1 MLLFCRQTLTIIF
14 TFLQDNIF
22 LMQHHTQLQNDLSNA
37 AQVISNQITK
47 LNKLSKKFEVMD
59 IHFRNQIVENI
70 KGGNNIRAKVLANEL
85 VNIHRVH
92 HTTRNMIMSLEVVAL
107 RSTIIGEF
115 TVIMDTI
122 NPTIDLIKD
131 IEKDIS
137 MVIPTANEVLNDV
150 TNASSEILNY
160 KVNPEVKI
168 PMHVDEDALRILN
181 EVEQSVEEETRQK
194 LPDIPATINV
204 AKNKIEY
211 DTLLEENEVM
221 I

>member
-1 MLLFCRQTLTIIF
+1 MQN
-14 TFLQDNIF
+14 NIF
-22 LMQHHTQLQNDLSNA
+22 LMQHHTQLQNDLSSA

-47 LNKLSKKFEVMD
+47 LNKLSKKFDVMD
-59 IHFRNQIVENI
+59 THFRKQIVQNI
-70 KGGNNIRAKVLANEL
+70 KVGNNIRAKALASEL
-85 VNIHRVH
+85 VNIHKIQ

-115 TVIMDTI
+115 AVIMDTI

-137 MVIPTANEVLNDV
+137 MVIPTAHEVLNDV

-168 PMHVDEDALRILN
+168 SMPVDEEALKILS

-194 LPDIPATINV
+194 LPDIPTTINV
-204 AKNKIEY
+204 GKNRNEY
-211 DTLLEENEVM
+211 DSLVEENEVM

>member
-1 MLLFCRQTLTIIF
+1 
-14 TFLQDNIF
+14 
-22 LMQHHTQLQNDLSNA
+22 MQHHTQLQNDLSSA

-47 LNKLSKKFEVMD
+47 LNKLSKKFDMMD
-59 IHFRNQIVENI
+59 THFRKQIVQNI
-70 KGGNNIRAKVLANEL
+70 KAGNNIRAKALASEL
-85 VNIHRVH
+85 VNIHKIQ
-92 HTTRNMIMSLEVVAL
+92 HTTKNMGMSLEVVAL

-115 TVIMDTI
+115 AVIMDTI

-137 MVIPTANEVLNDV
+137 MVIPTAHEVLNDV

-160 KVNPEVKI
+160 NVNPEVKI
-168 PMHVDEDALRILN
+168 SMPVDEEALKILS

-204 AKNKIEY
+204 VKNRNEY
-211 DTLLEENEVM
+211 DSLVEENEVM

>member
-1 MLLFCRQTLTIIF
+1 MLLFCLQRLTIIL
-14 TFLQDNIF
+14 TFMQNNIS

-47 LNKLSKKFEVMD
+47 LNKLSKKFDVMD
-59 IHFRNQIVENI
+59 THFRKQIVENI
-70 KGGNNIRAKVLANEL
+70 KGGKNIRAKALASEL
-85 VNIHRVH
+85 VNIHRVQ
-92 HTTRNMIMSLEVVAL
+92 HTTKNMIMSLEVVAL

-115 TVIMDTI
+115 TIIMDTI

-137 MVIPTANEVLNDV
+137 MVIPTAHEVLNDV

-160 KVNPEVKI
+160 NVNPEVKI
-168 PMHVDEDALRILN
+168 SMHVDEEALKILS

-194 LPDIPATINV
+194 LPYRPAAINV
-204 AKNKIEY
+204 IKNKNEY
-211 DTLLEENEVM
+211 DSLLEENEVM

>member
-1 MLLFCRQTLTIIF
+1 
-14 TFLQDNIF
+14 
-22 LMQHHTQLQNDLSNA
+22 MQHHTQFQSDLSNA

-47 LNKLSKKFEVMD
+47 LNKLSKKFGMMD
-59 IHFRNQIVENI
+59 TDFRKQIVQNI
-70 KGGNNIRAKVLANEL
+70 KAGNNVRAKALANEL
-85 VNIHRVH
+85 VNIHRIQ
-92 HTTRNMIMSLEVVAL
+92 HTTKNMVMSLEVVAL

-115 TVIMDTI
+115 AVIMDTI

-137 MVIPTANEVLNDV
+137 MVIPTAHEVLNDV

-160 KVNPEVKI
+160 NVNPDLKI
-168 PMHVDEDALRILN
+168 TMPIDEDALKILS
-181 EVEQSVEEETRQK
+181 EVELSVEEETRQK

-204 AKNKIEY
+204 TKNRNEHES
-211 DTLLEENEVM
+211 LLEENEVM

>member
-1 MLLFCRQTLTIIF
+1 
-14 TFLQDNIF
+14 
-22 LMQHHTQLQNDLSNA
+22 MQHHTQLQNDLSSA
-37 AQVISNQITK
+37 TQVISNQITK
-47 LNKLSKKFEVMD
+47 LNKLSKKFDMMD
-59 IHFRNQIVENI
+59 THFRKQIVQNI
-70 KGGNNIRAKVLANEL
+70 KVGNNIRAKALASEL
-85 VNIHRVH
+85 VNIRKIQ
-92 HTTRNMIMSLEVVAL
+92 HTTRNMTMSLEVVAL

-115 TVIMDTI
+115 AVIMDTI

-137 MVIPTANEVLNDV
+137 MVIPTAQEVLNDV

-160 KVNPEVKI
+160 NVNPEVKI
-168 PMHVDEDALRILN
+168 SMPVDEEALKILS

-204 AKNKIEY
+204 AKNRNEY
-211 DTLLEENEVM
+211 DSLIEENEVM

>member
-1 MLLFCRQTLTIIF
+1 
-14 TFLQDNIF
+14 
-22 LMQHHTQLQNDLSNA
+22 MQHHTQLQNDLSSA

-47 LNKLSKKFEVMD
+47 LNKLSKKFHMMD
-59 IHFRNQIVENI
+59 THFRKQIVQNI
-70 KGGNNIRAKVLANEL
+70 KAGNNIRAKALASEL
-85 VNIHRVH
+85 VNIHKIQ
-92 HTTRNMIMSLEVVAL
+92 HTTKNMAMSLEVVAL

-115 TVIMDTI
+115 AVIMDTI

-137 MVIPTANEVLNDV
+137 MVIPTAHEVLNDV

-168 PMHVDEDALRILN
+168 SMPVDEEALKILS

-204 AKNKIEY
+204 VKNRNEY
-211 DTLLEENEVM
+211 DSLVEENEVM

>member
-1 MLLFCRQTLTIIF
+1 
-14 TFLQDNIF
+14 
-22 LMQHHTQLQNDLSNA
+22 MQHHTQLQNDLSSA

-47 LNKLSKKFEVMD
+47 LNKLSKKFDMMD
-59 IHFRNQIVENI
+59 THFRKQIVQNI
-70 KGGNNIRAKVLANEL
+70 KVGNNIRAKALASEL
-85 VNIHRVH
+85 VNIRKIQ
-92 HTTRNMIMSLEVVAL
+92 HTTRNMTMSLEVVAL

-115 TVIMDTI
+115 AVIMDTI

-137 MVIPTANEVLNDV
+137 MVIPTAHEVLNDV

-160 KVNPEVKI
+160 NVNPEVKI
-168 PMHVDEDALRILN
+168 SMPVDEEALKILS

-194 LPDIPATINV
+194 LPDIPAAINV
-204 AKNKIEY
+204 AKNRNEY
-211 DTLLEENEVM
+211 DSLIEENEVM

>member
-1 MLLFCRQTLTIIF
+1 
-14 TFLQDNIF
+14 
-22 LMQHHTQLQNDLSNA
+22 MQHHTQFQNDLSNA

-47 LNKLSKKFEVMD
+47 LNKLSKKFSMMD
-59 IHFRNQIVENI
+59 TDFRKQIVQNI
-70 KGGNNIRAKVLANEL
+70 KVGNNVRAKALANEL
-85 VNIHRVH
+85 VNIHRIQQ
-92 HTTRNMIMSLEVVAL
+92 TTKNMVMSLEVVAL

-115 TVIMDTI
+115 AGIMDTI

-137 MVIPTANEVLNDV
+137 MVIPTAHEVLNDV

-160 KVNPEVKI
+160 NVNPDLKI
-168 PMHVDEDALRILN
+168 TMPMDEDALKILS
-181 EVEQSVEEETRQK
+181 EVELSVEEETRQK

-204 AKNKIEY
+204 TKNRNEY
-211 DTLLEENEVM
+211 ESLLEENEVM

>member
-1 MLLFCRQTLTIIF
+1 
-14 TFLQDNIF
+14 
-22 LMQHHTQLQNDLSNA
+22 MQHHTQFQNDISNA

-47 LNKLSKKFEVMD
+47 LNKLSKKFGMMD
-59 IHFRNQIVENI
+59 TDFRKQIVQNI
-70 KGGNNIRAKVLANEL
+70 KMGNNVRAKALANEL
-85 VNIHRVH
+85 VNIHRIQ
-92 HTTRNMIMSLEVVAL
+92 HTTKNLVMSLEVVAL

-115 TVIMDTI
+115 AVIMDTI

-137 MVIPTANEVLNDV
+137 MVIPTAHEVLNDV

-160 KVNPEVKI
+160 NVNPDLKI
-168 PMHVDEDALRILN
+168 TMPIDEDALKILS
-181 EVEQSVEEETRQK
+181 EVELSVEEETRQK

-204 AKNKIEY
+204 TKNRNEY
-211 DTLLEENEVM
+211 ESLLEENEVM

>member
-1 MLLFCRQTLTIIF
+1 
-14 TFLQDNIF
+14 
-22 LMQHHTQLQNDLSNA
+22 MQHNTELQNDLSNA

-47 LNKLSKKFEVMD
+47 LNKLSKKFDMMD
-59 IHFRNQIVENI
+59 THFRKQIVQNI
-70 KGGNNIRAKVLANEL
+70 KVGNNIRAKALASEL
-85 VNIHRVH
+85 VNIHKIQ

-115 TVIMDTI
+115 AVIMDTI

-137 MVIPTANEVLNDV
+137 MVIPTAHEVLNDV

-160 KVNPEVKI
+160 NVNPEVKI
-168 PMHVDEDALRILN
+168 SMPVDEEALKILS
-181 EVEQSVEEETRQK
+181 EVEQSVEQETRQK

-204 AKNKIEY
+204 VKNRNEY
-211 DTLLEENEVM
+211 DSLIEENEVM